1 MYATNRQGFHPFFGF
16 GGVGR
21 GPRGFGALLRELDAW
36 ERELARPA
44 GQGDRVAVRVK
55 EEAERFVVKALVPG
69 LRLEELKLSLLERA
83 LTLSGERKAEPV
95 EGYTPRRQER
105 GAWRFHRTLELPDD
119 VDAAQIEATLKD
131 GVLTVVLPRVAPKL
145 PRPIEVKLA

>member
-1 MYATNRQGFHPFFGF
+1 
-16 GGVGR
+16 
-21 GPRGFGALLRELDAW
+21 LDAW

-105 GAWRFHRTLELPDD
+105 GAWRFNRTLELPDD

>member
-1 MYATNRQGFHPFFGF
+1 
-16 GGVGR
+16 
-21 GPRGFGALLRELDAW
+21 
-36 ERELARPA
+36 
-44 GQGDRVAVRVK
+44 VAVRVK

-95 EGYTPRRQER
+95 EGYTLRRQER
-105 GAWRFHRTLELPDD
+105 AAWRFNRTLELPDD

-131 GVLTVVLPRVAPKL
+131 GVLTVVLPRVTPKQ